1 MNISMPPWAKF
12 TIRVARQISTS
23 ASATAA
29 NTMPSVIPA
38 RVRLTKRSIF

>member
-1 MNISMPPWAKF
+1 MELITAEAMKVVIISIAPWAKF

-29 NTMPSVIPA
+29 
-38 RVRLTKRSIF
+38 